1 MTEKRSPLVS
11 KQHAARLAGVNVRTI
26 KRWAD
31 AGRLRMERDP
41 RTGRPWYSQDDLNK
55 IIGGDGG

>member
-1 MTEKRSPLVS
+1 MTEKRSPLMS
-11 KQHAARLAGVNVRTI
+11 KQHAALYAGVNVRTI

-31 AGRLRMERDP
+31 AGRVRMERDP
-41 RTGRPWYSQDDLNK
+41 RTGRPWYSREDLDK